1 MKVRQLKKR
10 ESLQNGRTCFF
21 GWLNDLRCYL
31 MEAVLEDDVDLEI
44 IIRQFKHRYT
54 KGRKRA
60 RLRDFQATRMRTY
73 AQWCLGDA
81 YGRECRR

>member
-1 MKVRQLKKR
+1 
-10 ESLQNGRTCFF
+10 
-21 GWLNDLRCYL
+21 